1 MSDETPKPITYRP
14 EQLLADGKAL
24 AREAYEA
31 RQCGVVNGPA
41 IPSFPSLS
49 NELCRSFCVGL
60 HGLLGEPGSG
70 KSAFAT
76 HLAEESGVPSLVVCL
91 EMPPLEYLIRSAARR
106 SSTYISK
113 FRDGSLH
120 PDEWERLVREAAEAL
135 PHLRYLDG
143 TRVTVRIHD
152 IQESFETMRGEHK
165 YGLIVVDSVSAWAG
179 SMGGNLPEND
189 RVSEALRALQRLAEE
204 FKIAI
209 LCVGEQNR
217 MTRNSDSQMTGKGS
231 SVWEYGVWSQLVLQK
246 QGKADTYGNRD
257 ILLSITKNRRGKEGH
272 EIPLR
277 FEGGF
282 MRFSERSEADARQSN
297 QGESESYPL
306 PPGRNNSKSRKL
318 THSANVHNGKMTA

>member
-14 EQLLADGKAL
+14 EQLLAEGKAL
-24 AREAYEA
+24 AKEAHDA
-31 RQCGVVNGPA
+31 RQRGAVNGPA
-41 IPSFPSLS
+41 ISSFPNLS

-76 HLAEESGVPSLVVCL
+76 HLAEESEVPSLLVCL

-113 FRDGSLH
+113 FRDGALD
-120 PDEWERLVREAAEAL
+120 PEEWEKLVKQAAEAL

-152 IQESFETMRGEHK
+152 IQESFEKMRDEHK

-204 FKIAI
+204 LKIAI

-231 SVWEYGVWSQLVLQK
+231 SVWEYGTWSQLVLQK
-246 QGKADTYGNRD
+246 QGKADAKGNRD
-257 ILLSITKNRRGKEGH
+257 ILLTITKNRRGREGF
-272 EIPLR
+272 EIPLW

-282 MRFSERSEADARQSN
+282 MRFSERSEADAKQSN
-297 QGESESYPL
+297 PGESDSYPL
-306 PPGRNNSKSRKL
+306 PPGRSRSKSPKL
-318 THSANVHNGKMTA
+318 THSAKVHNGKTAT